1 MLELNRLGKKDIMES
16 HNYLEG
22 YEAKLEGLQSL
33 DFSYNEMGSTLA
45 RFSGKSKFLRN
56 AQLAEK
62 SIHW

>member
-1 MLELNRLGKKDIMES
+1 MES

-22 YEAKLEGLQSL
+22 YEAKLEGSQSS

-45 RFSGKSKFLRN
+45 TFSGKSKFLRN

-62 SIHW
+62 SIQW